1 MILVCCV
8 FLPVMNFLNLRY
20 GDGILIEDES
30 PYLIIFTAYS
40 ICCIAFAIAFVN
52 RKSIYLTYYVSIF
65 VISVVGDS
73 MVVLRETDQFQLGE
87 VLQNFIFT
95 SLAFL
100 IIYFLFFKS
109 TNNKQK

>member
-1 MILVCCV
+1 
-8 FLPVMNFLNLRY
+8 
-20 GDGILIEDES
+20 
-30 PYLIIFTAYS
+30 
-40 ICCIAFAIAFVN
+40 
-52 RKSIYLTYYVSIF
+52 
-65 VISVVGDS
+65 